1 LRQADAPAFL
11 FCRFTIYIHEKF
23 FMASYVIG
31 VDIGTGS
38 TKALAVNHQGKV
50 VCSAQVHYPTL
61 NPKSGY
67 CEQAPELVWQAFAKC
82 IHRVVTEAKETPDAI
97 ILSSAMHSTIPV
109 DVNGTPLHDMII
121 WADNR
126 SASVARKIKD
136 SSSGEELYKE
146 TGTPIHAM
154 SPLCKITWIKENDPE
169 LFKKTFKFISIKE
182 FIWFKLF
189 RTYEVDHSIAS
200 ATGLMDIHT
209 CEWSSLA
216 LQTCGIAPDRLS
228 KLVSP
233 DFTRTGIEEEACE
246 FLNIPRSTP
255 CIMGASDGCLANLGS
270 FATSYGIAAL
280 TIGTSG
286 AVRVASASPAYNFS
300 AMTFNYRLDEKT
312 FISGGPSNN
321 GGVALRWYAETFLQK
336 TLNTAA
342 DYENILSTLTLTSP
356 GSEGLIFVPYLFG
369 ERAPIWDS
377 NASGVFFGIRS
388 SHTQAH
394 FTRAV
399 IEGISMALYDIA
411 DNMIQGGL
419 AISQIN
425 VSGGFVKSAAW
436 LQILANIFNKKIC
449 LINSDDASAIGAA
462 YLGLKS
468 LGIIKYYDLL
478 QPETVK
484 EILPQEQFINIY
496 QSNFKT
502 YRSIYQSLKV

>member
-50 VCSAQVHYPTL
+50 VFSAQVHYPTL

-67 CEQAPELVWQAFAKC
+67 CEQAPEIVWQAFIKC
-82 IHRVVTEAKETPDAI
+82 INRIVGEEKQTPDAI

-109 DVNGTPLHDMII
+109 NENGSPLQNMII

-126 SASVARKIKD
+126 SAAIARKIKD
-136 SSSGEELYKE
+136 SSSGERLYRE

-189 RTYEVDHSIAS
+189 KTYEVDHSIAS

-209 CEWSSLA
+209 CEWSDLA
-216 LQTCGIAPDRLS
+216 LKTCDISTAQLS
-228 KLVSP
+228 KLTQP
-233 DFTRTGIEEEACE
+233 DFVRTGIEEEAGKL
-246 FLNIPRSTP
+246 LNIPTSIP
-255 CIMGASDGCLANLGS
+255 FIMGASDGCFANLGS

-286 AVRVASASPAYNFS
+286 AVRVASPSPAYNFS

-312 FISGGPSNN
+312 FISGGPTNN

-336 TLNTAA
+336 TLDTAA
-342 DYENILSTLTLTSP
+342 DYDNILSALPLTPP
-356 GSEGLIFVPYLFG
+356 GSDGLIFVPYLYG

-399 IEGISMALYDIA
+399 VEGISMALYDIA

-425 VSGGFVKSAAW
+425 VSGGFVKSATW

-468 LGIIKYYDLL
+468 LGIIEHYDLL
-478 QPETVK
+478 QPETMK
-484 EILPQEQFINIY
+484 EILPQEQFIDVY
-496 QSNFKT
+496 KSNFKI
-502 YRSIYQSLKV
+502 YRSIYQNLKV